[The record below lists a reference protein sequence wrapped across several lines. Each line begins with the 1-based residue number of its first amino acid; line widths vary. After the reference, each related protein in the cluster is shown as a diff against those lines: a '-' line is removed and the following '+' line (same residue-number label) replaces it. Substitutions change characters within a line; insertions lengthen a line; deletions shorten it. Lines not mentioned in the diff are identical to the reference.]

1 MNVVMGRP
9 AECGRKPITTFFFRR
24 DKMPVEFLYLIIVF
38 AVAIIGF
45 TVLKR
50 PLYET
55 MLAAFVIL
63 VAVTGT
69 WGSIWTFIWD
79 AITES
84 SLYVIIVFIISASL
98 LSKTTV
104 IDDFIAI
111 ILSVFGRFTGGA
123 GYVAIIGSTY
133 MGSLSGSGPGNVA
146 TTGVFSIPAMK
157 RSGFPPE
164 LAANVEAHSSTM
176 GNMIP
181 PAGMIATAFAI
192 LDKMYPEKYTISQYW
207 LLLWGIA
214 AWFILQ
220 RILTMIA
227 MCKYYH
233 VKPMAKEDIPPFK
246 ESIRNGWKAIFLP
259 ITVFLPF
266 LLTSKF
272 EGFFTKQLGSGYKA
286 LSNSLLLFIPA
297 LIVVTAI
304 ALSDGKT
311 RKAMTLK
318 NMTEYVTDGMLKVV
332 PTASLVLFAYFVSN
346 VLETLG
352 IEAAIGEYIAGLNM
366 SKLGL
371 CLLLPAFS
379 AILGMLIPGS
389 TQVKI
394 FGGIFITILASCG
407 VDPMLTCGMLPC
419 ICGAMHGVTPPYC
432 ACVYTGMG
440 IAEAELGPTLKNCA
454 WWIAIHYLLSV
465 IMLMGWL
472 PVVGLIA

>member
-1 MNVVMGRP
+1 M
-9 AECGRKPITTFFFRR
+9 PI
-24 DKMPVEFLYLIIVF
+24 EFLYLGIVF

-45 TVLKR
+45 TLLKR
-50 PLYET
+50 PLYEC
-55 MLAAFVIL
+55 ML
-63 VAVTGT
+63 VAFIVLVAATNT
-69 WGSIWTFIWD
+69 WSSMFTFMFN
-79 AITES
+79 AAKET
-84 SLYVIIVFIISASL
+84 SLYVIIVFIVSAML

-111 ILSVFGRFTGGA
+111 ILSIFGRLTGGA

-146 TTGVFSIPAMK
+146 TTGVFTIPAMK

-192 LDKMYPEKYTISQYW
+192 LDKMYPGKYTISQYW

-214 AWFILQ
+214 AWFIVQ
-220 RILTMIA
+220 RIVTMYA

-233 VKPMAKEDIPPFK
+233 VKPMVKEDIPSFK
-246 ESIRNGWKAIFLP
+246 QSIKQGWKAIFLP

-272 EGFFTKQLGSGYKA
+272 ESFFTAQLGAGSKSF
-286 LSNSLLLFIPA
+286 SNSILLFLPA
-297 LIVVTAI
+297 LIVVLAI
-304 ALSDGKT
+304 WLSDRKT
-311 RKAMTLK
+311 KKEMSLK
-318 NMTEYVTDGMLKVV
+318 NMTAFITDGMLKVV

-346 VLETLG
+346 LLETLG
-352 IEAAIGEYIAGLNM
+352 IEAAIGKYIAGLHM

-371 CLLLPAFS
+371 CLLLPAFT

-394 FGGIFITILASCG
+394 FGGIIITILAAAG
-407 VDPMLTCGMLPC
+407 VNPMLACGMLPC

-454 WWIAIHYLLSV
+454 WWILLHYLLSV
-465 IMLMGWL
+465 IVLMGWIPL
-472 PVVGLIA
+472 FGLIA